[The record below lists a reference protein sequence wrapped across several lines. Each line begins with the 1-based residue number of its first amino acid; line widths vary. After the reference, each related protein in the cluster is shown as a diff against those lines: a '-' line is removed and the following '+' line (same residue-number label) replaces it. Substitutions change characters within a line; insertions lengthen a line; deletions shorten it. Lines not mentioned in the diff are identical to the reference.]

1 MLNSAARAL
10 DAQRYGLDVTGQNI
24 ANVNTPGYTR
34 RSVIF
39 AEVPPLDPTSPGGGV
54 DVQKLVAARAP
65 LVDAR
70 LRFEQPASSR
80 EGAIADHLGIVQ
92 ANLGQPGASLDATL
106 AQFYNTY
113 AALSQNPTSST
124 ARQQVVVEGQTLSK
138 SFNDLAAG
146 FQTAEV
152 SADNELRDALGQVNT
167 LAKQIAEIN
176 SGISSVGVDN
186 AQDLLDQQQQ
196 ALSALSQLADISV
209 TQDNDGT
216 IGVSIGNGRALV
228 VGANSYDLSAV
239 SSPPN
244 GFAQVW
250 SAGSS
255 VSTDV
260 TSEITGG
267 RIAGLL
273 QVRDTIVPQYRTSL
287 DNLAYGVMSD
297 VNNLATSGFDLNG
310 TAGTNFFVQP
320 GSASGA
326 AQAMAVSGTVA
337 ADTSLV
343 VASATTAAGN
353 NDIARAIAAL
363 QDSPISGTAST
374 PVDAWGN
381 LVYQVATDTKT
392 ATDAQT
398 AHDQVIQQLTNLRD
412 QISGVSIDEEAATLL
427 KFQRSYEA
435 NAKFF
440 QVTDQTLTLLMS
452 LVGN

>member
-1 MLNSAARAL
+1 M
-10 DAQRYGLDVTGQNI
+10 TW
-24 ANVNTPGYTR
+24 R
-34 RSVIF
+34 RVF
-39 AEVPPLDPTSPGGGV
+39 RSP
-54 DVQKLVAARAP
+54 Q
-65 LVDAR
+65 
-70 LRFEQPASSR
+70 
-80 EGAIADHLGIVQ
+80 
-92 ANLGQPGASLDATL
+92 
-106 AQFYNTY
+106 
-113 AALSQNPTSST
+113 
-124 ARQQVVVEGQTLSK
+124 
-138 SFNDLAAG
+138 
-146 FQTAEV
+146 V
-152 SADNELRDALGQVNT
+152 SADNELRDALGQVNA
-167 LAKQIAEIN
+167 LAKQIADIN

-250 SAGSS
+250 SAGAS

-273 QVRDTIVPQYRTSL
+273 QVRDTLVPQYRTSL
-287 DNLAYGVMSD
+287 DNLAYGVVSD
-297 VNNLATSGFDLNG
+297 VNNLTTERLRSQRQRRHELLRA
-310 TAGTNFFVQP
+310 A
-320 GSASGA
+320 GSAAGA
-326 AQAMAVSGTVA
+326 AQSMAVNGTVA

-353 NDIARAIAAL
+353 NDVARAIAAL
-363 QDSPISGTAST
+363 QDSPITGTSST

-392 ATDAQT
+392 ATDSQKSPRPGDPA
-398 AHDQVIQQLTNLRD
+398 ADKSARSNLRRVD
-412 QISGVSIDEEAATLL
+412 RRGGSDAAQVPAVVRSQRQVLSGHRPDA
-427 KFQRSYEA
+427 RPC
-435 NAKFF
+435 
-440 QVTDQTLTLLMS
+440 
-452 LVGN
+452 